1 LWNLDTDSKIQELTA
16 QIAELKLTVESLQKE
31 KDFYFNKLRE
41 IDIWTQ
47 RVDPSLQTA
56 AIEIQKI
63 LYPLS
68 LSLVSRD
75 SM

>member
-1 LWNLDTDSKIQELTA
+1 
-16 QIAELKLTVESLQKE
+16 
-31 KDFYFNKLRE
+31 
-41 IDIWTQ
+41 
-47 RVDPSLQTA
+47 VDPSLQTA

-75 SM
+75 SMWELISEKL